1 MVVTHAIES
10 VFYSSFLHRIR
21 TPYFMLRTVTSI
33 IVHQR
38 SSNDGASY
46 DPKVSGVRVQ
56 NCT

>member
-33 IVHQR
+33 IHL
-38 SSNDGASY
+38 NDGASY
-46 DPKVSGVRVQ
+46 DPKVQ